1 MTLDH
6 DLPGLL
12 VALGM
17 GLLVGGERE
26 RRKGEGPARAS
37 SGVRTFA
44 MAALLGAVSAK
55 AGGEV
60 LIAVSAV
67 GVLLL
72 AAVAYAFGDR
82 EDPGLTTEF
91 ALVLMVPLGALAMR
105 EPSLAAAIA
114 VIVAIVLAARAPLH
128 HFVKRVL
135 SESEVRSA
143 LTFAAASLVILPV
156 VPDRTIDPFDAIN
169 PHTLW
174 LIVVLLMAVS
184 AAGYVAVRTLG
195 AGYGLPLAGL
205 AAGFVSSAATIAA
218 MGAPAKETPAMLGPA
233 VAGAVLSTVATVMQL
248 ALLLAVASPQV
259 LYTMALPLAAAG
271 VAALLYAW
279 LFSPSSMPN
288 GPADQRLLGEAFDLS
303 GALKL
308 AGLLAAVLVASA
320 ALTERYGN
328 TGTLIAAGM
337 AGLADT
343 HAPSVSIAGLVA
355 GHKLAAAD
363 AVRPILLAMTM
374 NTITKGLLAQT
385 SGGGAFAR
393 RVVPGLAVVI
403 VAAWLGAAFG

>member
-1 MTLDH
+1 
-6 DLPGLL
+6 
-12 VALGM
+12 
-17 GLLVGGERE
+17 
-26 RRKGEGPARAS
+26 
-37 SGVRTFA
+37 
-44 MAALLGAVSAK
+44 
-55 AGGEV
+55 
-60 LIAVSAV
+60 
-67 GVLLL
+67 
-72 AAVAYAFGDR
+72 
-82 EDPGLTTEF
+82 
-91 ALVLMVPLGALAMR
+91 
-105 EPSLAAAIA
+105 
-114 VIVAIVLAARAPLH
+114 
-128 HFVKRVL
+128 
-135 SESEVRSA
+135 
-143 LTFAAASLVILPV
+143 
-156 VPDRTIDPFDAIN
+156 
-169 PHTLW
+169 
-174 LIVVLLMAVS
+174 
-184 AAGYVAVRTLG
+184 
-195 AGYGLPLAGL
+195 
-205 AAGFVSSAATIAA
+205 
-218 MGAPAKETPAMLGPA
+218 MGAQAKETPAMLGPA